1 MDDSGFSVGAVRQDS
16 KRETNVVLL
25 VEGHFIKSKPTDGI

>member
-1 MDDSGFSVGAVRQDS
+1 VDDLGFSVGAVRQDS

-25 VEGHFIKSKPTDGI
+25 VDPNEGHFIK